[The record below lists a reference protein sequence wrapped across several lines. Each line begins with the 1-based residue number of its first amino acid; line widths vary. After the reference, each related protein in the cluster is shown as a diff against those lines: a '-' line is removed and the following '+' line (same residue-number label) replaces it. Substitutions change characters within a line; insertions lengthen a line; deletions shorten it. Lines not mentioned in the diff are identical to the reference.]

1 MVLIGP
7 SWNWNSLADRGRP
20 PSPPVLIGPSWNW
33 NLWAR
38 VATFGVRQGFNRT
51 FMELK
56 QIIICFNRTFM
67 ELKHII
73 TKAALKRTNVLIGPS
88 WNWNIKTGCK
98 VTSIRCFNR
107 TFMELKHIHAQFRAG
122 KHARF
127 NRTFMELKRKEPVAV
142 DLGECSFNR
151 TFMELK
157 PQYCCV
163 CSYEAICFN
172 RTFMEL
178 KIVGVK
184 HKVDGV
190 LL

>member
-1 MVLIGP
+1 
-7 SWNWNSLADRGRP
+7 
-20 PSPPVLIGPSWNW
+20 
-33 NLWAR
+33 
-38 VATFGVRQGFNRT
+38 
-51 FMELK
+51 
-56 QIIICFNRTFM
+56 
-67 ELKHII
+67 
-73 TKAALKRTNVLIGPS
+73 
-88 WNWNIKTGCK
+88 
-98 VTSIRCFNR
+98 
-107 TFMELKHIHAQFRAG
+107 
-122 KHARF
+122 
-127 NRTFMELKRKEPVAV
+127 MELKRAALEDKKGVQQS
-142 DLGECSFNR
+142 LNR

>member
-1 MVLIGP
+1 
-7 SWNWNSLADRGRP
+7 
-20 PSPPVLIGPSWNW
+20 
-33 NLWAR
+33 
-38 VATFGVRQGFNRT
+38 
-51 FMELK
+51 
-56 QIIICFNRTFM
+56 
-67 ELKHII
+67 
-73 TKAALKRTNVLIGPS
+73 
-88 WNWNIKTGCK
+88 
-98 VTSIRCFNR
+98 
-107 TFMELKHIHAQFRAG
+107 
-122 KHARF
+122 
-127 NRTFMELKRKEPVAV
+127 MELKRKEPVAV

-172 RTFMEL
+172 RSFMEL

>member
-1 MVLIGP
+1 
-7 SWNWNSLADRGRP
+7 
-20 PSPPVLIGPSWNW
+20 
-33 NLWAR
+33 
-38 VATFGVRQGFNRT
+38 
-51 FMELK
+51 MELK
-56 QIIICFNRTFM
+56 RISQ
-67 ELKHII
+67 HD
-73 TKAALKRTNVLIGPS
+73 ALRLLEG
-88 WNWNIKTGCK
+88 
-98 VTSIRCFNR
+98 
-107 TFMELKHIHAQFRAG
+107 
-122 KHARF
+122 F

>member
-1 MVLIGP
+1 MIPLVYKGIL
-7 SWNWNSLADRGRP
+7 
-20 PSPPVLIGPSWNW
+20 
-33 NLWAR
+33 
-38 VATFGVRQGFNRT
+38 
-51 FMELK
+51 LK
-56 QIIICFNRTFM
+56 NAM
-67 ELKHII
+67 
-73 TKAALKRTNVLIGPS
+73 G
-88 WNWNIKTGCK
+88 
-98 VTSIRCFNR
+98 
-107 TFMELKHIHAQFRAG
+107 
-122 KHARF
+122 F